1 MRLRCFGQSEH
12 ARVLL
17 ARANGSTFSSPGLSC
32 VCDPFCTYSGQTW
45 ELKQRRFWAT
55 HVNRKLGL
63 VPFLDTTEFVLL
75 RVFTLIETICPK
87 IWAKPRPKNEK
98 SPLPVDVRLSKMSL
112 LKLEYRRFSWRVH
125 NYIRIFF
132 FHLRYSDSQT
142 FTHTGAKE
150 GSSNISVND
159 KTHLDT

>member
-1 MRLRCFGQSEH
+1 MS
-12 ARVLL
+12 LL
-17 ARANGSTFSSPGLSC
+17 I
-32 VCDPFCTYSGQTW
+32 
-45 ELKQRRFWAT
+45 
-55 HVNRKLGL
+55 
-63 VPFLDTTEFVLL
+63 FLDITEFVLL

-98 SPLPVDVRLSKMSL
+98 SSLPVDVRRSKMSL

-125 NYIRIFF
+125 KYSRIFF

-150 GSSNISVND
+150 GS
-159 KTHLDT
+159 

>member
-12 ARVLL
+12 ARVVL
-17 ARANGSTFSSPGLSC
+17 ARANGSTVSSPGLSC

-63 VPFLDTTEFVLL
+63 VPFNIPRHDRICIATCL
-75 RVFTLIETICPK
+75 TLVETICPK

-98 SPLPVDVRLSKMSL
+98 SPVPVDVRRSKMSL
-112 LKLEYRRFSWRVH
+112 LKVEYRRFSWRVH

-132 FHLRYSDSQT
+132 FFFSSKVFGFADIY
-142 FTHTGAKE
+142 THR
-150 GSSNISVND
+150 S
-159 KTHLDT
+159 